1 MGLGGS
7 VLLCF
12 SAMTDAATP
21 TAPPRS
27 EPMSS
32 VDLAWLRMDQPANL
46 MNITGLLFFEEGL
59 SFEELCHVV
68 EQRLLTIRRFRQ
80 RVEPIGQGARWVED
94 EPIDLCNHVERLEL
108 PAPGD
113 RQALERQVGELLSQ
127 PLDRRRPLW
136 KFHLVERYGAGSVV
150 ICRLHHCIG
159 DGVALMLVLLS
170 LTDFHDENAQPLENP
185 LRAIFQRGSTTIE
198 RAIAHA
204 RELMPQLMRL
214 VFLPSGQS
222 TGGGRSRS
230 RLVLELSQA
239 LGRVTFMPSDPRTV
253 FKGPLGIAKTAA
265 WSEAI
270 ALDEVKAVGAIIGG
284 TINDVLLTA
293 MTGGL
298 RHYLL
303 SREHPVEGV
312 SFRAAMPVNL
322 RSPHKL
328 ADLGNQFG
336 LIFMPL
342 PVGIGDPLERLA
354 EFRRRAET
362 LKKSLEPGVT
372 YGLLRGIGMVPLAIQ
387 KLVVRIFGTK
397 ATAVM
402 TNVPGPQ
409 QQLSFA
415 GKPLTDIL
423 FWVPQSGKVGLG
435 ISILSYAGKVRLGV
449 TTDAGLVPDP
459 EVIIAGFHRE
469 LEHLVALATRRE
481 ARQAEG
487 GRG

>member
-1 MGLGGS
+1 
-7 VLLCF
+7 
-12 SAMTDAATP
+12 MTDVIP

-27 EPMSS
+27 ESMSP
-32 VDLAWLRMDQPANL
+32 VDLAWLRMDEPANR
-46 MNITGLLFFEEGL
+46 MTITGLLFFEDGL
-59 SFEELCHVV
+59 SFEQLHGVI
-68 EQRLLTIRRFRQ
+68 EQRLLSIPRFRQ
-80 RVEPIGQGARWVED
+80 RVEPTRFGARW
-94 EPIDLCNHVERLEL
+94 IDDQRFDLRNHLERLEL
-108 PAPGD
+108 PAPAD
-113 RQALERQVGELLSQ
+113 RQTLQRQVGAFLSQ
-127 PLDRRRPLW
+127 PLAPDRPLW
-136 KFHLVERYGAGSVV
+136 KFHLVEGYGGGGSVV

-170 LTDFHDENAQPLENP
+170 LTDFQSADAAVKPHENP
-185 LRAIFQRGSTTIE
+185 LRVLFQRGATTIE
-198 RAIAHA
+198 HAIAHA

-214 VFLPSGQS
+214 VFFPASQVS
-222 TGGGRSRS
+222 SPKRSRS
-230 RLVLELSQA
+230 RLAFELSKG
-239 LGRVTFMPSDPRTV
+239 LGRVTFLPADPRTA

-270 ALDEVKAVGAIIGG
+270 ALDDVKAVSAAIGG

-303 SREHPVEGV
+303 SRDHPVEGL

-322 RSPHKL
+322 RPPHKL
-328 ADLGNQFG
+328 ADLGNEFG

-354 EFRRRAET
+354 EFRRSAET
-362 LKKSLEPGVT
+362 LKKSVEAGVT
-372 YGLLRGIGMVPLAIQ
+372 YGLLHGMGLTPHVIQ

-409 QQLSFA
+409 QTLFVA
-415 GKPLTDIL
+415 GQALTDIL

-469 LEHLVALATRRE
+469 LEALIALAARRD
-481 ARQAEG
+481 A
-487 GRG
+487 